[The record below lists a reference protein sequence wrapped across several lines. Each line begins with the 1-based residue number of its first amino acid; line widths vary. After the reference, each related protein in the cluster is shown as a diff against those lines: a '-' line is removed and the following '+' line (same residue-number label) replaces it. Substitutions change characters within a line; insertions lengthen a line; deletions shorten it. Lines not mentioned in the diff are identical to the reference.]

1 MTYDAF
7 CSKIQRYDENEFQQF
22 CNRFQKIMNRK
33 FRATKA
39 IGPLGDLSNDGIIS
53 STSRLAVYGVHQ
65 DTMDK
70 DGKIASKMKADFT
83 KMLRTHPMVSCMV
96 FMTRT
101 EKGMGP
107 KTQKMKQ
114 EIESKSFQKQIYEDL
129 YEESKHSLSAQT
141 IEYISRT
148 EIEYVDCLDCFE
160 KLRDISKV
168 TTWEYLLDN
177 KLTLSPVL
185 ELPNKQLDDPA
196 FIAEWLQSAVIR
208 YDNYEAP
215 ISMKYEE
222 LQKLEQSLLDK
233 IKRDLRKYN
242 VDNIVDIPYEKWDI
256 IGILTPYSQSSI
268 SYSAA
273 FEVPTAIWKDRDD
286 VITLTLTPDILLYI
300 VNRMNFYILSAND
313 PSVSFTDLFL
323 KIYRLVE
330 VNRLIVERPEEDEW
344 SIKSEVAKKIEKWR
358 TIMAE
363 WVVQYSN

>member
-33 FRATKA
+33 FRATRA

-53 STSRLAVYGVHQ
+53 RTSRLAVYGVHY

-70 DGKIASKMKADFT
+70 DGKIASKMKTDFT
-83 KMLRTHPMVSCMV
+83 KMLRTYPSVNRMV

-107 KTQKMKQ
+107 KTQKVKQ

-129 YEESKHSLSAQT
+129 NKERKQPLSTQI

-148 EIEYVDCLDCFE
+148 EIQYVDCLDCFE
-160 KLRDISKV
+160 RLREISKV

-222 LQKLEQSLLDK
+222 LQKLKQSLLDK

-242 VDNIVDIPYEKWDI
+242 VDNVIDIPYKKWDI
-256 IGILTPYSQSSI
+256 IGILTPHSQSSI

-273 FEVPTAIWKDRDD
+273 FEVPTAFWKDRDD

-300 VNRMNFYILSAND
+300 VDRMSFYILFEND
-313 PSVSFTDLFL
+313 LSVSFTDLFL
-323 KIYRLVE
+323 RIYRLVE
-330 VNRLIVERPEEDEW
+330 IKRLTVERPEQEEW
-344 SIKSEVAKKIEKWR
+344 SIKSEVTEKTKKWR
-358 TIMAE
+358 TIMTE
-363 WVVQYSN
+363 WVVQYSD